1 MKTKRTR
8 HVVANALAGLFL
20 GIGMS
25 LMLTIYGVV
34 GWSTAWPNI
43 ILVLGIAL
51 GLGVG
56 LLPVRTKRR
65 SSASSA
71 SSASTAKTGSAT
83 LRP

>member
-8 HVVANALAGLFL
+8 HVVANAVAGLFL

-34 GWSTAWPNI
+34 GWSTAWPNV

-56 LLPVRTKRR
+56 LLPVRTVRR
-65 SSASSA
+65 
-71 SSASTAKTGSAT
+71 SSASTAKTHSAAQ
-83 LRP
+83 RP

>member
-56 LLPVRTKRR
+56 LLPVRTMRR
-65 SSASSA
+65 
-71 SSASTAKTGSAT
+71 SSASTAKKDSAN
-83 LRP
+83 LRS